1 MFVIVVALIVIAAR
15 PDALSAQRSTDG
27 VRTPVA
33 RSATPTTER
42 SGQEAPGAP
51 TRLSADQRLTLVRAA
66 DLDVGS
72 ISSELRLTPRA
83 PYDANGEISV
93 IGFSNP
99 GAPPAEG
106 VMLVNSGLENAF
118 GDQSQVSTRFRTLH
132 VGRPI
137 LVDFVARVATMTAQI
152 KLQGSGILEH
162 RTLKGGDQH
171 ITAIIVPSTP
181 GWYGLNLVMEETG
194 AIWIYA
200 VEITVLD

>member
-1 MFVIVVALIVIAAR
+1 MIIVVALIAITAR
-15 PDALSAQRSTDG
+15 PDALSAQRTTDG
-27 VRTPVA
+27 LRTPVA
-33 RSATPTTER
+33 RSATPTTEGSR
-42 SGQEAPGAP
+42 LKAPRAP

-83 PYDANGEISV
+83 PYDANGELSV

-99 GAPPAEG
+99 GSPPDGA
-106 VMLVNSGLENAF
+106 MLVQGGVENVF
-118 GDQSQVSTRFRTLH
+118 GDPNVVSTRFRTLH

-137 LVDFVARVATMTAQI
+137 LVDFVARVATMKAQI

-162 RTLKGGDQH
+162 RTLKKGEQH

-194 AIWIYA
+194 SIWIYA